1 MFQTANELLSDFI
14 ENPAVLEPTPETA
27 LIAQRRASG
36 QPSST
41 LFKEK
46 DSHDVIERVQEIFE
60 LRAGYWFTYNHSN
73 KLQMDCQLNNLSL
86 SPEFRKLIENVDK
99 IWDMTKAKSIEKG
112 KIPDRVQLGITVQ
125 HFQSHFS
132 NAFHSRLL
140 EKCKNMT
147 ADELAKLQ
155 SSTPTAELKAIH
167 MQLDEVKILSH
178 LLRLKHM
185 ATKFEDINQDLISN
199 LIVSF
204 VSQTHL

>member
-46 DSHDVIERVQEIFE
+46 DYGLPVEQP
-60 LRAGYWFTYNHSN
+60 N
-73 KLQMDCQLNNLSL
+73 L
-86 SPEFRKLIENVDK
+86 SPEFRKIIENFDK
-99 IWDMTKAKSIEKG
+99 IWDKTKAKSIEKG
-112 KIPDRVQLGITVQ
+112 EISDRVQLGITVQ
-125 HFQSHFS
+125 HFHSHFR

-178 LLRLKHM
+178 LLRLKHVATKFEDINQDLISNLIVSF

-204 VSQTHL
+204 VLQTHM